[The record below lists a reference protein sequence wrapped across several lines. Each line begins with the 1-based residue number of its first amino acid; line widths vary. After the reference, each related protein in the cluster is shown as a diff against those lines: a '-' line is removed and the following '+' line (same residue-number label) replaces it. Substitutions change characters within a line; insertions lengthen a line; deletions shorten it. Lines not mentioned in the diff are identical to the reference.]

1 MFPIIFSLKWNFDF
15 GEILVLISS
24 FRSRAPKLSIQQ
36 SWFKKCVN
44 RDIAH
49 PSFYSLSY
57 SQKTFNPF
65 RTGGL
70 KSAKHRSLGTTYM
83 FKAIVNH
90 LKLGSK
96 GWKFLGWFHLQS
108 SLIDVILGHQPLSRS
123 IWEQFYF
130 YTYIHVF
137 RLLGPQQVSFGRIST
152 YLGQVFRPS
161 EYTLLA

>member
-1 MFPIIFSLKWNFDF
+1 MFSSYGRRSNKLLICRESSNKGLQEHHWSYDFD
-15 GEILVLISS
+15 I
-24 FRSRAPKLSIQQ
+24 R
-36 SWFKKCVN
+36 
-44 RDIAH
+44 
-49 PSFYSLSY
+49 
-57 SQKTFNPF
+57 TFWTTLNPF
-65 RTGGL
+65 ETGGL
-70 KSAKHRSLGTTYM
+70 KSPKHRSLGTTYM